1 MSEQISPTIQDYLS
15 ILYVLE
21 RDGEPVVGA
30 RLAELLGVTPPTVT
44 NTLKRMARDG
54 LVTSDSAQGTHLTE
68 AGWQAARTVVRRHM
82 LAEWMLA
89 RLLAWSKTHG
99 EAHEIEHAISQEVE
113 AALIKEFD
121 HPQVCPHGN
130 PLPGHEA
137 AVSSLVPLT
146 QATDGQAVVIQRI
159 HELAEE
165 TPGMLAFLEKN
176 GVLPGQAAK
185 VVQVLPFNQTVLLRV
200 KDKDVSLGF
209 STARFVFVEV
219 RAM

>member
-1 MSEQISPTIQDYLS
+1 MSEQISQTIQDYLS
-15 ILYVLE
+15 ILYILE

-44 NTLKRMARDG
+44 NTLKRMVRDG
-54 LVTSDSAQGTHLTE
+54 LVTSDSAQGTHLTK

-89 RLLAWSKTHG
+89 KLLSWSKTHG

-113 AALIKEFD
+113 TALIKEFD
-121 HPQVCPHGN
+121 HPTVCPHGN

-146 QATDGQAVVIQRI
+146 HTTDGQLVVIQRI

-165 TPGMLAFLEKN
+165 TPGMLTFLEKN
-176 GVLPGQAAK
+176 GVLPGQAAR
-185 VVQVLPFNQTVLLRV
+185 VVQVLPFNQTVLIRV

-209 STARFVFVEV
+209 STARFVFVQV
-219 RAM
+219 QA